1 MEKQNMRIYS
11 HLVCAIGFIVAVVL
25 LSAVPAF
32 GQLIIRPMRI
42 DFTSRPGTVTK
53 GRFEI
58 QNYDPNETHVVDLTL
73 ADLGRW
79 EDGTWRIIEP
89 GDNFDTSHSCKDW
102 IKLDA
107 NKLEVG
113 PRNKMVLAEFTLKV
127 PPGVSGSYTA
137 GIIGTVKQMDPKVRL
152 MNIRYLIPVLLDIQQ
167 GQAMRHKVELRD
179 VGMRPAEAESLVKK
193 NEPIVPKEKMVLWN
207 GKDFAGWKLFTREPE
222 HDVTKTWSVANGV
235 IRCVGKPA
243 GYMRTEKDYTDYLF
257 HVEWRWPG
265 KGGNSGALVHMSG
278 PDKVW
283 PKSLECQLASGNA
296 GDFWLIGEGRR
307 YLENI
312 ETREHAKGNDRVR
325 GRRVRKLKDSSEKPL
340 GQWNAYDIICK
351 DDWVVVLVNGVLQ
364 NIATKSSITSGKI
377 CLQSEGTPVE
387 FRNIYIEPLE

>member
-1 MEKQNMRIYS
+1 MKRYVI
-11 HLVCAIGFIVAVVL
+11 AIAAVVVMSML
-25 LSAVPAF
+25 LSAQTGA
-32 GQLIIRPMRI
+32 Q
-42 DFTSRPGTVTK
+42 
-53 GRFEI
+53 
-58 QNYDPNETHVVDLTL
+58 
-73 ADLGRW
+73 
-79 EDGTWRIIEP
+79 
-89 GDNFDTSHSCKDW
+89 
-102 IKLDA
+102 
-107 NKLEVG
+107 
-113 PRNKMVLAEFTLKV
+113 AENDK
-127 PPGVSGSYTA
+127 
-137 GIIGTVKQMDPKVRL
+137 
-152 MNIRYLIPVLLDIQQ
+152 
-167 GQAMRHKVELRD
+167 
-179 VGMRPAEAESLVKK
+179 
-193 NEPIVPKEKMVLWN
+193 PIVPKEKMMLWN
-207 GKDFAGWKLFTREPE
+207 GRDFTGWKLFTREPE

-235 IRCVGKPA
+235 VRCVGKPA
-243 GYMRTEKDYTDYLF
+243 GYMRTEKEYADYLF

-307 YLENI
+307 YTENI
-312 ETREHAKGNDRVR
+312 ETAEHAKADDRVR
-325 GRRVRKLKDSSEKPL
+325 GRNVRKLKSSSEKPL